1 MTLETPLLRNKSSRL
16 LSCHRG
22 VFGVNVE
29 PVEVCS
35 SSVGL
40 PDRVPAIFFNLG
52 GQAWGASPADVRVG
66 VRLAGVVTLG
76 FHTRVFAVQ

>member
-1 MTLETPLLRNKSSRL
+1 MTLEMPLLRNKSSRL
-16 LSCHRG
+16 LPCHQG
-22 VFGVNVE
+22 IFGVNVE
-29 PVEVCS
+29 LVEVCS

-52 GQAWGASPADVRVG
+52 GQAWDASPADVPVG
-66 VRLAGVVTLG
+66 VRLALVVALG